1 MDPMSDTSEDEKV
14 VRLHGEKVSL
24 RQGAEEHPLTHA
36 LKRVGPILPAPETPP
51 PDPFADRRPNW
62 LAIGVLTSLSLLSF
76 SVAFFTPP
84 TADEGVR
91 LGAAMAMIF
100 GIITLGGAL
109 LYRYGRE
116 FWVART

>member
-1 MDPMSDTSEDEKV
+1 MSDTLEDEKV
-14 VRLHGEKVSL
+14 VRLHGEMASL
-24 RQGAEEHPLTHA
+24 SQSPEDHPLTHA

-51 PDPFADRRPNW
+51 PDPFADHRPNW
-62 LAIGVLTSLSLLSF
+62 LAIGVLTSLSILGF
-76 SVAFFTPP
+76 SIAFFTPP

-100 GIITLGGAL
+100 GIITLAGAL

>member
-1 MDPMSDTSEDEKV
+1 MLDTPKDEKV
-14 VRLHGEKVSL
+14 VRLHGEKISVA
-24 RQGAEEHPLTHA
+24 QGAEDHPLTHA

-51 PDPFADRRPNW
+51 TDPFADRRPNW
-62 LAIGVLTSLSLLSF
+62 LAIGVLTTLSILGF
-76 SVAFFTPP
+76 SIAFFTSP
-84 TADEGVR
+84 TTDEGVR

-116 FWVART
+116 FWMARNRR